1 MIYTAVCF
9 GYSLTE
15 EFGEHFESVDGGD
28 LFQGDCVEVNDL
40 KDVLEIEENQDFDKI
55 DVFFGVFLCG
65 DSEYSTFDEYQFDF
79 DDVNIRLKKLID
91 RLKEKHESPYKQLIL
106 DKIAREIPK
115 ILVLKRKC

>member
-65 DSEYSTFDEYQFDF
+65 DSECSTFDEYQFDF

>member
-15 EFGEHFESVDGGD
+15 EFREHFESVDGGD

-65 DSEYSTFDEYQFDF
+65 DSECSTFDEYQFDF

-91 RLKEKHESPYKQLIL
+91 RLKEKHESTYKQLIL
-106 DKIAREIPK
+106 DKIAKEIPK

>member
-15 EFGEHFESVDGGD
+15 EFGAYFESIDEGD
-28 LFQGDCVEVNDL
+28 WFQGDCVEVNDL

-91 RLKEKHESPYKQLIL
+91 RLKEKHESTYKQLIL
-106 DKIAREIPK
+106 DKIAKEIPK

>member
-40 KDVLEIEENQDFDKI
+40 KDVW
-55 DVFFGVFLCG
+55 
-65 DSEYSTFDEYQFDF
+65 
-79 DDVNIRLKKLID
+79 
-91 RLKEKHESPYKQLIL
+91 
-106 DKIAREIPK
+106 
-115 ILVLKRKC
+115 